1 MAEIGSIGGMFE
13 VDEETA
19 DLARAYYTEI
29 LPVYI
34 SRFQLLALAGAGIL
48 ALKHPEMPE
57 LAAQAVRDVIRQVV
71 PAISAYAPE
80 EVLIEWEQ
88 VLNDPA
94 GSMTWN
100 KKWNAVLQALS
111 HLNECYHTR
120 SDEATTAAL
129 QTLMDAYDEWLD

>member
-57 LAAQAVRDVIRQVV
+57 AAAMAVRDVIRQVV
-71 PAISAYAPE
+71 PAISVYAPV
-80 EVLIEWEQ
+80 EVLEEWEQ
-88 VLNDPA
+88 VLNGVGPA
-94 GSMTWN
+94 EWSE
-100 KKWNAVLQALS
+100 KWTAVLQALS
-111 HLNECYHTR
+111 YLNECYHTR